1 MVYGG
6 DTSNWGI
13 VLVELWRRSQESED
27 RRQNKIMALPVVAI
41 IGRPNVGKSSLLN
54 ALAGRRI
61 SIVEPTAGVTR
72 DRISAII
79 EHKERYFEL
88 VDTGG
93 YGIVDSDELSAHIER
108 QILQAIESAD
118 VAIFMVDIRDGLIPL
133 DVKIAELLRKE
144 KMEVILA
151 ANKADTAKLFP
162 AAAEFNKLGIGEPI
176 CISALNNLNKSIL
189 LDEII
194 EKTSHLPAERP
205 EKAEMKIA
213 VVGKRNAGK
222 STLINAIVG
231 AERVIVSEIPGTT
244 RDAVDVRFEKNGK
257 TYIAIDT
264 AGIRKKRK
272 IADDIGFYSYAR
284 ATRSIRQADVVL
296 FLIDATVPVSQVD
309 KKLANFILEQY
320 KCCILVINKWDL
332 AKDTAV
338 TGDYEDYLTKLLPGL
353 KYAPIAFT
361 TATKAKNVQSVLDL
375 AAEIFKQATIQ
386 ITTAKLNKAIEIIK
400 TQKVGTIRRGKSG
413 WPKIYYA
420 TQIAVN
426 PVTILMFVNRPELF
440 EEGYRR
446 YIINR
451 LRDLLPIAEVPIR
464 LLFRTRRD

>member
-1 MVYGG
+1 
-6 DTSNWGI
+6 
-13 VLVELWRRSQESED
+13 
-27 RRQNKIMALPVVAI
+27 MALPVVAI

-72 DRISAII
+72 DRITALI
-79 EHKERYFEL
+79 EHTERYFEL

-93 YGIVDSDELSAHIER
+93 YGIVDSDELSSHIEQ
-108 QILQAIESAD
+108 QILQAMESAD
-118 VAIFMVDIRDGLIPL
+118 VVVFMVDIRDGLVPL
-133 DVKIAELLRKE
+133 DEKIAKFLRKE
-144 KMEVILA
+144 KLDVILV
-151 ANKADTAKLFP
+151 ANKADTARLFP
-162 AAAEFNKLGIGEPI
+162 TAAEFNKLGLGEPI
-176 CISALNNLNKSIL
+176 CISALNNLNKSTL
-189 LDEII
+189 LDEIATKI
-194 EKTSHLPAERP
+194 GHLPAERP

-231 AERVIVSEIPGTT
+231 ANRVIVSEVPGTT

-257 TYIAIDT
+257 TFIAIDT

-284 ATRSIRQADVVL
+284 ATRSIRRADVVF
-296 FLIDATVPVSQVD
+296 FLIDAVVPVSQVD
-309 KKLANFILEQY
+309 KKLAKFILEQH
-320 KCCILVINKWDL
+320 KCCVLVINKWDL
-332 AKDTAV
+332 AKETAV

-375 AAEIFKQATIQ
+375 AAEIFKQATTQ
-386 ITTAKLNKAIEIIK
+386 ISTAKLNKAFEIIK
-400 TQKVGTIRRGKSG
+400 TEKVAATRRNKRG

-420 TQIAVN
+420 AQIAVN

-440 EEGYRR
+440 EENYRR

-451 LRDLLPIAEVPIR
+451 LRELLPIAEVPIR
-464 LLFRTRRD
+464 LLLRKHK